1 MGNKGL
7 IIILAI
13 IGYLI
18 YFFSPIDLIPD
29 VTGIFGK
36 LDDFALLAYLIWL
49 IRKWRKAELNEP
61 KKLNEQDFG
70 SSSEWEHSSDPY
82 QILGI
87 SREST
92 EEEIR
97 QVYKK
102 LAGQYHPDK
111 VSHLGKE
118 FQELANKKF
127 VKIQWAYKQLIRDS
141 ADEKNI

>member
-1 MGNKGL
+1 MGNKPL
-7 IIILAI
+7 ILILAI

-36 LDDFALLAYLIWL
+36 LDDFVLLGYLIWL
-49 IRKWRKAELNEP
+49 ARKTWKNRNAPTVSKE
-61 KKLNEQDFG
+61 G
-70 SSSEWEHSSDPY
+70 SSSQDFFGKPDWEQTTDPY

-87 SREST
+87 SREAT

-102 LAGQYHPDK
+102 LAAQYHPDK
-111 VSHLGKE
+111 VSHLGEE
-118 FQELANKKF
+118 FQDLANKKF
-127 VKIQWAYKQLIRDS
+127 VKIQWAYKQLVN
-141 ADEKNI
+141 EE